1 MWFNLNDQWLAEPR
15 ISLSYKTTATSALSF
30 AYALSSRKE
39 NTDVYFVNTKSDDG
53 VTLTNKE
60 LGLTR
65 SHHISLTFVQR
76 LGEDAQIKIEPYY
89 QYVFDVPVEQGSTF
103 SIINNKVFY
112 IDRHLVNEGAGR
124 NYGVDL
130 TAEHYL
136 RNGYYGMFTAT
147 LFKSEYR
154 DAQGKWHNTRHDRR
168 FIANLLGG
176 KEWMVGKHK
185 SNVFAVNG
193 RITLQ
198 GGDRYSALPE
208 GMTIDDIMQR
218 RDKSVPEFTDS
229 PFDKQ
234 LDMNVGYAFS
244 VKYTINKANIAH
256 HFILEYMKME
266 TFQGQ
271 TIDLHTK
278 EIVKKY
284 TSLAFP
290 NIAYRIEF

>member
-1 MWFNLNDQWLAEPR
+1 
-15 ISLSYKTTATSALSF
+15 
-30 AYALSSRKE
+30 
-39 NTDVYFVNTKSDDG
+39 
-53 VTLTNKE
+53 
-60 LGLTR
+60 
-65 SHHISLTFVQR
+65 
-76 LGEDAQIKIEPYY
+76 
-89 QYVFDVPVEQGSTF
+89 
-103 SIINNKVFY
+103 
-112 IDRHLVNEGAGR
+112 
-124 NYGVDL
+124 
-130 TAEHYL
+130 
-136 RNGYYGMFTAT
+136 
-147 LFKSEYR
+147 
-154 DAQGKWHNTRHDRR
+154 
-168 FIANLLGG
+168 
-176 KEWMVGKHK
+176 MVGKHK

-208 GMTIDDIMQR
+208 VMTIDDIMQR
-218 RDKSVPEFTDS
+218 RDKSVPEFTDN

-234 LDMNVGYAFS
+234 LDMNIGYAFS